1 MNARRKVAVEMAA
14 ACGSLLDSLSTEQRT
29 ALQLPFSPPDER
41 RVWFYTPT
49 DHGGLALADMTA
61 HQHRLVHRL
70 VATGLSRAGYV
81 TVAAIMGL
89 ENVLDHTEGW
99 QASFGRER
107 GRDPLLYSTTVFG
120 TPGDEVWG
128 WRFGG
133 HHVSI
138 NYTIID
144 GEVAA
149 TTPNFLGADPA
160 SSPLLGPH
168 LHRPLAGAEDLAR
181 QLVHSLDPT
190 QLGQAVLSPR
200 APTDLITGNRT
211 ELADGDG
218 LVPLPLVFRGR
229 LPEPFDGLMASAQLA
244 ADEVAGLTPGDVEA
258 LSFTRA
264 PKGLSVGSFDTD
276 QREVLRGLLDTYLRR
291 LPDGLADLEV
301 AKLDDAGLDALSFAW
316 AGGTEP
322 DQPHYYR
329 LQSSRLLV
337 EYDNTQRDVN
347 HVHTVWRDLTNDFG
361 GDALADHYR
370 HSPHH

>member
-1 MNARRKVAVEMAA
+1 MNARREVAEQMTG
-14 ACGSLLDSLSTEQRT
+14 ACGALLDSLSEEQRT
-29 ALQLPFSPPDER
+29 AAQLPFSSADER
-41 RVWFYTPT
+41 QVWFYTPT

-61 HQHRLVHRL
+61 HQHRLVHAL

-99 QASFGRER
+99 QAGFGRER

-138 NYTIID
+138 NYTIIG
-144 GEVAA
+144 GEVAS

-160 SSPLLGPH
+160 ASPLLGPH

-181 QLVHSLDPT
+181 QLVHALEPT
-190 QLGQAVLSPR
+190 QLGHALLSPR
-200 APTDLITGNRT
+200 APTDLVTGNRT

-218 LVPLPLVFRGR
+218 VVPLPLVFRDR
-229 LPEPFDGLMASAQLA
+229 LPDPFDGLMAAAQVA
-244 ADEVAGLTPGDVEA
+244 ADHVAGLTPADIEA
-258 LSFTRA
+258 LSFTRS
-264 PKGLSVGSFDTD
+264 PKGLSVTSFDAD
-276 QREVLRGLLDTYLRR
+276 QREVLRGLLDTYLQR
-291 LPDGLADLEV
+291 LPDGLADLEQ
-301 AKLDDAGLDALSFAW
+301 AKLDDAGLEVLSFAW
-316 AGGTEP
+316 AGGIEP

-329 LQSSRLLV
+329 LQSSELLV

-347 HVHTVWRDLTNDFG
+347 HVHTVWRSLANDFG
-361 GDALADHYR
+361 RDTLAQHYADH
-370 HSPHH
+370 H